1 MMYFLIFVIYLNI
14 ILKVQIL
21 NIFNI
26 EIDGSENPLKA
37 LLYCCETGVRLA
49 NWMTGE
55 ARKTFASL

>member
-1 MMYFLIFVIYLNI
+1 MIYLNI

-26 EIDGSENPLKA
+26 EIDRSENPLKA
-37 LLYCCETGVRLA
+37 LLYCCETGVRLG
-49 NWMTGE
+49 NWTTGE